1 MRHVQIVRVVDP
13 YHCRICRTS
22 SVYPQQTM
30 GKKINKNFEMPGD
43 KCINTVERFHKTSLQ
58 VTEKNIN
65 RKNERNAPYG
75 F

>member
-1 MRHVQIVRVVDP
+1 MRHVQTVRVVDL

-30 GKKINKNFEMPGD
+30 GNKINKNFEVPGD
-43 KCINTVERFHKTSLQ
+43 KCINTVARFNKTSLQ
-58 VTEKNIN
+58 VTAKDIN
-65 RKNERNAPYG
+65 RKNEHNAPYG